1 VGSTCRVAKLRVTH
15 IVLHCLLKWGF
26 FGFVLA
32 TMLSLLGT
40 QVVLYSHRC
49 LIYDDGEAVCRT
61 DGEEIVPEEPTLGKQ
76 PLVASAKV
84 RMIVMLLL
92 LASTL
97 ALAIV
102 GCVINIFEVTETQA
116 GMTTPTVYSVISV
129 GSRVPSASLEPNSIG
144 VRWIQ
149 AMYFFSGFALP
160 LWTLVLFAVLYL
172 FPMTVQWHKRVFMLA
187 EMTFS
192 WSSIEVLL
200 ISIIFSVLQI
210 PSFGSGLIKSG
221 CEFCYQ
227 VGSSIFPEFAVLAVA
242 SALHVAVSIW
252 LYRQAHEALYPRL

>member
-1 VGSTCRVAKLRVTH
+1 M
-15 IVLHCLLKWGF
+15 LHRLLKWGF
-26 FGFVLA
+26 YGFVLA

-49 LIYDDGEAVCRT
+49 LTYNDGDTVCRT
-61 DGEEIVPEEPTLGKQ
+61 DGEEVVLEELPLGKQ
-76 PLVASAKV
+76 PLVATAEM
-84 RMIVMLLL
+84 RMFVMLLL

-97 ALAIV
+97 ALAIA
-102 GCVINIFEVTETQA
+102 GCVIDIFGVTKSQGGVTDA
-116 GMTTPTVYSVISV
+116 TMYSVISV

-144 VRWIQ
+144 VRWIE
-149 AMYFFSGFALP
+149 AMYFFLGFALP
-160 LWTLVLFAVLYL
+160 MWTLILFAVLYL
-172 FPMTVQWHKRVFMLA
+172 FPLTEQWQKRVFMLA

-192 WSSIEVLL
+192 WSSFEVLM
-200 ISIIFSVLQI
+200 ISIVFSVLQI

-221 CEFCYQ
+221 CKYCYQ